1 MELDENESDVDS
13 VKNEI
18 KKELV
23 NTFVQKNI
31 LKTLLENFQPMYDC
45 FFRIVKD
52 RQSRLFDRNFM
63 T

>member
-1 MELDENESDVDS
+1 MEFHENESDVDS

-31 LKTLLENFQPMYDC
+31 LKTLLENF
-45 FFRIVKD
+45 
-52 RQSRLFDRNFM
+52 
-63 T
+63 

>member
-31 LKTLLENFQPMYDC
+31 LKTLLENF
-45 FFRIVKD
+45 
-52 RQSRLFDRNFM
+52 
-63 T
+63 